1 MDRIAIFIDGSNIL
15 YTLKNLGWYID
26 WIKVRDYYAR
36 KHNLVSANFYRAYH
50 IPPTDEEKGF
60 SKFLATSGFALVEK
74 QLKEIYDHKTGKT
87 HLKGNLD
94 IELVVD
100 VMASSHLFDI
110 MVLFSGDS
118 DFVPMIRSLKSKG
131 KIVKVVSSQ
140 GSSAIELLQVVGMDY
155 DDLNDLRPI
164 FEHKDRSIK
173 TKTVAKKDIATPDSH
188 QSQEEIVEA
197 EVEGIVEKEIEEIE
211 LEQDSNYPSIG
222 DQFETSLT
230 HGSHYGIFVKNKWGI
245 KMLLPASELGVSHF
259 IPNVMAL
266 FNREDKFKV
275 EVINVDTNPT
285 NPESKARLI
294 DSNMKKTIE
303 ERYLDSIPV
312 LPDIGTTFELKVDG
326 IQDYG
331 LFFNNQ
337 FSAKIFLPINSIKRS
352 LRREFLDLK
361 SLFNKGD
368 VVPLII
374 EAVFSE
380 TDRKLTANI
389 NDDDFLNDLRDKL
402 DSEFGQ

>member
-1 MDRIAIFIDGSNIL
+1 
-15 YTLKNLGWYID
+15 
-26 WIKVRDYYAR
+26 
-36 KHNLVSANFYRAYH
+36 
-50 IPPTDEEKGF
+50 
-60 SKFLATSGFALVEK
+60 
-74 QLKEIYDHKTGKT
+74 
-87 HLKGNLD
+87 
-94 IELVVD
+94 
-100 VMASSHLFDI
+100 
-110 MVLFSGDS
+110 
-118 DFVPMIRSLKSKG
+118 
-131 KIVKVVSSQ
+131 SSQ

-164 FEHKDRSIK
+164 FEHKDRSVK
-173 TKTVAKKDIATPDSH
+173 TKTVAKKEIATSDSQ
-188 QSQEEIVEA
+188 QSQEEIVDS

-211 LEQDSNYPSIG
+211 LEQDSNFPSIG

-294 DSNMKKTIE
+294 DSNMKETIE

-337 FSAKIFLPINSIKRS
+337 FSA
-352 LRREFLDLK
+352 
-361 SLFNKGD
+361 
-368 VVPLII
+368 
-374 EAVFSE
+374 
-380 TDRKLTANI
+380 
-389 NDDDFLNDLRDKL
+389 
-402 DSEFGQ
+402 